1 MRQSEAVPVHGCLL
15 VETVLY
21 EHSQPVA
28 LTDADLRA
36 GNGSVVTPHLRLRV
50 MRSDERY
57 IVGRGDEL
65 MFGRCRGGVAR
76 QARQCRRCADGSA
89 DGKERSEEHTS
100 ELQSLMR
107 SSYAVSC
114 LKKKIYNHSDAYN

>member
-1 MRQSEAVPVHGCLL
+1 MIRGPTRSTRTDTLFPLTTLFRSQFVAVPVHGCRL

-89 DGKERSEEHTS
+89 DGKE
-100 ELQSLMR
+100 
-107 SSYAVSC
+107 VS
-114 LKKKIYNHSDAYN
+114 AR